1 MRLHHMQLTLPPGRE
16 ADARRFYA
24 GVLGLAEIPKP
35 PELAQR
41 GGVWFQ
47 LGSIQLHFGV
57 EESGISSHRHI
68 ALQVDDAEVMLQALQ
83 GAGYALEDAI
93 PVDGMRRFYCRD
105 PFDNRTEF
113 IEERPLSGQTEPG

>member
-24 GVLGLAEIPKP
+24 GVLGLTEIPKP

-47 LGSIQLHFGV
+47 LGAIQLHFGV
-57 EESGISSHRHI
+57 EEASASSRRHI
-68 ALQVDDAEVMLQALQ
+68 AIQVDDVEVMCQALQ
-83 GAGYALEDAI
+83 GAGYALESAI
-93 PVDGMRRFYCRD
+93 PVDGMRRFYCLD
-105 PFDNRTEF
+105 PFGNRTEF
-113 IEERPLSGQTEPG
+113 LEERPPTGQAGPG

>member
-1 MRLHHMQLTLPPGRE
+1 MRLHHMQLTLPIGRE
-16 ADARRFYA
+16 ADARRFYG
-24 GVLGLAEIPKP
+24 GVLGLPEIPKP

-57 EESGISSHRHI
+57 EEAGVSSHRHI
-68 ALQVDDAEVMLQALQ
+68 AIQVDDVEVVRQALQ
-83 GAGYALEDAI
+83 GASYALEDAI

-105 PFDNRTEF
+105 PFGNRTEF
-113 IEERPLSGQTEPG
+113 LEERTPTGQVDPG